1 MATIRERS
9 GKLIA
14 DFRYMGI
21 RCRETTNLEDNAYN
35 RRILKKRL
43 EQLQAEI
50 TLGTFEYEKYFP
62 KSKRVE
68 EFKEKRSQQI
78 AVQTKVPL
86 FKEFTELWFKQ
97 KQIEWRYSYQ
107 QKVSIVIK
115 NYLIPAFG
123 NQVLSKIK
131 KSDLLNFRASL
142 AKVTHGKD
150 QTSLKASRINQIMT
164 PLRMILNDAAERYDF
179 ESPYKNINNL
189 KESKIE
195 VTPFSLEEVH
205 KILTAVRED
214 FRPYY
219 TIRFFT
225 GMRTSEIDGLQWKNI
240 DLQRREIH
248 IREALVNGVLGG
260 TKTYGSDRTIQMN
273 DRVYQAFLQQKSLN
287 NGKSDFVFCN
297 RDGGPLDYRLVN
309 KRVWHPILRFLG
321 LTPRRAYQTRHT
333 AATLW
338 LAAGENPEWVAR
350 QLGHSTTEMLFRVYS
365 RYIPN
370 VTRRDGSAFEAMLER
385 LTAEELAHE

>member
-43 EQLQAEI
+43 EQLEAEI

-62 KSKRVE
+62 KSNRVE

-86 FKEFTELWFKQ
+86 FKEFTELWLKQ
-97 KQIEWRYSYQ
+97 KQVEWRTSYQ

-164 PLRMILNDAAERYDF
+164 PLRMILNDAAERYEF
-179 ESPYKNINNL
+179 ESPYKNIGGVSKSML
-189 KESKIE
+189 KLNEAI
-195 VTPFSLEEVH
+195 
-205 KILTAVRED
+205 
-214 FRPYY
+214 
-219 TIRFFT
+219 
-225 GMRTSEIDGLQWKNI
+225 IDIKEG
-240 DLQRREIH
+240 
-248 IREALVNGVLGG
+248 
-260 TKTYGSDRTIQMN
+260 
-273 DRVYQAFLQQKSLN
+273 
-287 NGKSDFVFCN
+287 
-297 RDGGPLDYRLVN
+297 
-309 KRVWHPILRFLG
+309 
-321 LTPRRAYQTRHT
+321 
-333 AATLW
+333 
-338 LAAGENPEWVAR
+338 
-350 QLGHSTTEMLFRVYS
+350 
-365 RYIPN
+365 
-370 VTRRDGSAFEAMLER
+370 
-385 LTAEELAHE
+385 